1 MKISSILDLQ
11 KISNKIN
18 KILSPGDVILL
29 YGQIGVGKTSF
40 ARLLINNYENEK
52 KLKKSEVLSPTF
64 NIVFEY
70 DIKDFTIEHY
80 DLYRLKD
87 EKEIKN
93 IGLFQNLEQKI
104 TSRIN
109 KILLPGDVIFLYGQ
123 IGVGKTTFVRL
134 LINNYENEKKLN
146 NSEVLSP
153 TFNIV
158 FEYDIKD
165 FTIEHYDLYRIK
177 NEKELKNIGLF
188 VNLKKNI
195 TIVEWPELIKNKPIN
210 RIDLFFEYTKDMN
223 ERTLTIKT
231 SGRLKDNEF

>member
-1 MKISSILDLQ
+1 MKISSILDL
-11 KISNKIN
+11 
-18 KILSPGDVILL
+18 
-29 YGQIGVGKTSF
+29 
-40 ARLLINNYENEK
+40 
-52 KLKKSEVLSPTF
+52 
-64 NIVFEY
+64 
-70 DIKDFTIEHY
+70 
-80 DLYRLKD
+80 
-87 EKEIKN
+87 
-93 IGLFQNLEQKI
+93 QKI

-134 LINNYENEKKLN
+134 LINNYENEKNLKK
-146 NSEVLSP
+146 SEVLSP

-165 FTIEHYDLYRIK
+165 FIIEHYDLYRLK
-177 NEKELKNIGLF
+177 NEKEIKNIGLF
-188 VNLKKNI
+188 LNLKQNI

-210 RIDLFFEYTKDMN
+210 RIDLFFEYTRDMN

>member
-11 KISNKIN
+11 KITSRIK
-18 KILSPGDVILL
+18 KILLPGDVIFL
-29 YGQIGVGKTSF
+29 YGQIGVGKTTF
-40 ARLLINNYENEK
+40 VRLLVNNYENEK

-80 DLYRLKD
+80 DLYRLKN

-93 IGLFQNLEQKI
+93 IGLFA
-104 TSRIN
+104 
-109 KILLPGDVIFLYGQ
+109 
-123 IGVGKTTFVRL
+123 
-134 LINNYENEKKLN
+134 
-146 NSEVLSP
+146 
-153 TFNIV
+153 
-158 FEYDIKD
+158 
-165 FTIEHYDLYRIK
+165 
-177 NEKELKNIGLF
+177 
-188 VNLKKNI
+188 NLKQNI

>member
-11 KISNKIN
+11 KITSSIH
-18 KILSPGDVILL
+18 KILLPGDVIFL
-29 YGQIGVGKTSF
+29 YGQIGVGKTTF
-40 ARLLINNYENEK
+40 VRLLVNNYENEK

-80 DLYRLKD
+80 DLYRLKN

-93 IGLFQNLEQKI
+93 IGLFE
-104 TSRIN
+104 
-109 KILLPGDVIFLYGQ
+109 
-123 IGVGKTTFVRL
+123 
-134 LINNYENEKKLN
+134 
-146 NSEVLSP
+146 
-153 TFNIV
+153 
-158 FEYDIKD
+158 
-165 FTIEHYDLYRIK
+165 
-177 NEKELKNIGLF
+177 
-188 VNLKKNI
+188 NLKKNI

>member
-11 KISNKIN
+11 KITSSIK
-18 KILSPGDVILL
+18 KILLPGDVIFL
-29 YGQIGVGKTSF
+29 YGQIGVGKTTF

-80 DLYRLKD
+80 DLYRLKN

-93 IGLFQNLEQKI
+93 IGLFA
-104 TSRIN
+104 
-109 KILLPGDVIFLYGQ
+109 
-123 IGVGKTTFVRL
+123 
-134 LINNYENEKKLN
+134 
-146 NSEVLSP
+146 
-153 TFNIV
+153 
-158 FEYDIKD
+158 
-165 FTIEHYDLYRIK
+165 
-177 NEKELKNIGLF
+177 
-188 VNLKKNI
+188 NLKQNI

-223 ERTLTIKT
+223 ERILTIKT
-231 SGRLKDNEF
+231 SGRLKDNEFRK